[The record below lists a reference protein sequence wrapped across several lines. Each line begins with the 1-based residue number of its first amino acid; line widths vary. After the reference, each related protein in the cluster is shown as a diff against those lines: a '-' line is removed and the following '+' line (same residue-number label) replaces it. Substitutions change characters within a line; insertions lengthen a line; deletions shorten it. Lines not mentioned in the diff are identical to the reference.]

1 MNHHA
6 RQGAEQLIDGM
17 NVSLLLIFSI
27 GGIRDFDI
35 QVKTSYTLISQ
46 GLPVHKPECIGHK

>member
-1 MNHHA
+1 MNHRA

-17 NVSLLLIFSI
+17 NISLLLIFGI

-35 QVKTSYTLISQ
+35 QVKTSYTLII
-46 GLPVHKPECIGHK
+46 HKPECIGHK